1 MRGGQ
6 GEDPAYSV
14 GRLAGGACERAGLLN
29 QNLLPHHYKVLL
41 HVFES
46 ESEGFFLGPVFF
58 HVDFVDGFGGR
69 VVNSSHHGS
78 FSDGVALVVDELDEL
93 FSLFIRNRLV
103 LLSHSTIGKLERNR

>member
-6 GEDPAYSV
+6 REDPAYSV
-14 GRLAGGACERAGLLN
+14 GRLAGSACERAGLLN
-29 QNLLPHHYKVLL
+29 QNLLPHYYKVLL

-46 ESEGFFLGPVFF
+46 ESKGFLLGSVFF
-58 HVDFVDGFGGR
+58 NVDLVDGFGSR
-69 VVNSSHHGS
+69 VVNSCHHGS
-78 FSDGVALVVDELDEL
+78 LSDGVALVVYELNEL